1 MSSVLDLEG
10 GSYLSRFVKFA
21 GCVERGAITDE
32 M

>member
-21 GCVERGAITDE
+21 GCIGKEAITDE